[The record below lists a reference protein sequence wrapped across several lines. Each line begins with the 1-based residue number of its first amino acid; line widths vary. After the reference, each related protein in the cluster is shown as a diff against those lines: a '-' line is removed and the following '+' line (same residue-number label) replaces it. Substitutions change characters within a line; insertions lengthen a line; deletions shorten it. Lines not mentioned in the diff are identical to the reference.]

1 MVRSRLNDVVEYL
14 RGTENHYLI
23 FTSAGGA
30 QAFLP
35 DSPEWFTWLETLT
48 SFHFKGKCG
57 HFTARCERKRQG
69 AYWYAYLKAHK
80 RQHKQYLGMT
90 EKLLLASLEE
100 TARLLHEEALGT
112 LSAIELPIP
121 RQEKLAVQGLTVG
134 PLTLRWES
142 GVLTV
147 KTPTERHVL
156 TRSEGAELLS
166 YLHELRGS
174 LLKRSDR

>member
-90 EKLLLASLEE
+90 VFVNDIGGQFLIRIGARDSVERVTATHIWEPCDNEKGSHLAFC
-100 TARLLHEEALGT
+100 
-112 LSAIELPIP
+112 
-121 RQEKLAVQGLTVG
+121 
-134 PLTLRWES
+134 
-142 GVLTV
+142 
-147 KTPTERHVL
+147 
-156 TRSEGAELLS
+156 
-166 YLHELRGS
+166 
-174 LLKRSDR
+174 